1 MAEDFCDFMDID
13 DEYVL
18 QDITSQIVEF
28 RKDKILE
35 AHYESSLTLDTTEQY
50 HEKLQ
55 YISVVVVDTNF
66 LISHL
71 AFLKTLIFDH
81 AKKHK
86 ILIIIPWIVLQELD
100 GLKSAWKNKPSSSQ
114 HEVGNLAQTAIKFL
128 HSCFIN
134 KEEGLRGQKID
145 ERIEMTENN
154 DDKIL
159 DCCRYFQM
167 VSQCPIV
174 LLSNDKNLCVKAM
187 IHDVITA
194 SYQKL
199 KGLDSILE
207 KILSKGESNSD
218 EIIYLQNNEANP
230 QKHFPN
236 ESNITAKPRDING
249 KLGHGQDVDA
259 MMMDCDDVPLDFS
272 SSTQNQVSTYDIQTQ
287 NSPVSSQMMSIS
299 KQILHNPEYSSLYD
313 SIHAPMNKGYNP
325 VSSTVSFRTQNNYN
339 SFLYDSINA
348 QKNKFLAFSTQTNY
362 YNRDFSSIED
372 SIHAPKNKR
381 RDLNA
386 VPSNNSLV
394 SQEIISQVLNDNNDH
409 KRKESIGTSMIFE
422 RTSYVPECILSRK
435 IELSQEHLVAKIISN
450 LNNLLPPAIS
460 FHFQQCFDDHWT
472 YVVKDPQPWSLSTML
487 KFMERYWFT
496 VFSEVF
502 QGINIEIIKNMISF
516 ISQWENYRINGKD
529 NFIIGDIVQ
538 FVENSEIILMMVC
551 ADVKRNNIT
560 TIDLKQVTK
569 NWWNEFESSLTMIL

>member
-1 MAEDFCDFMDID
+1 MADDFCDFMDID

-28 RKDKILE
+28 RKDNILE
-35 AHYESSLTLDTTEQY
+35 AHYESSLTTQEFVAEQSL
-50 HEKLQ
+50 EKIQ

-71 AFLKTLIFDH
+71 AFLKALIFEH
-81 AKKHK
+81 AKKYK
-86 ILIIIPWIVLQELD
+86 LLILIPWIVLQELD
-100 GLKSAWKNKPSSSQ
+100 GLKSALWKNKSSSSQ

-128 HSCFIN
+128 HSCLIN
-134 KEEGLRGQKID
+134 REEGLRGQKID
-145 ERIEMTENN
+145 ERIEINENN

-194 SYQKL
+194 SYQKS
-199 KGLDSILE
+199 KGFDSILE
-207 KILSKGESNSD
+207 KILSKERSDSD
-218 EIIYLQNNEANP
+218 EIIYLQNNEVNP
-230 QKHFPN
+230 QKYFPN
-236 ESNITAKPRDING
+236 ESNITTKPKDNNG
-249 KLGHGQDVDA
+249 KLGHGQDADT

-272 SSTQNQVSTYDIQTQ
+272 SLTQNQVSTYEVQSQ
-287 NSPVSSQMMSIS
+287 NYPIPSAIP
-299 KQILHNPEYSSLYD
+299 KQKLHNPENFSLYD
-313 SIHAPMNKGYNP
+313 SIHAPMNQGNNP
-325 VSSTVSFRTQNNYN
+325 VNNTISFRTQNNYN

-348 QKNKFLAFSTQTNY
+348 PKNKFVAISTQNNY
-362 YNRDFSSIED
+362 NQEFSSLDD

-381 RDLNA
+381 RDSYA
-386 VPSNNSLV
+386 VSSNNNLI
-394 SQEIISQVLNDNNDH
+394 SQEVIAQILNDNNGH
-409 KRKESIGTSMIFE
+409 KRKESIGKSIIFE
-422 RTSYVPECILSRK
+422 RTLCVPECILSRK
-435 IELSQEHLVAKIISN
+435 IELSQEHLVTKIITN
-450 LNNLLPPAIS
+450 LNNLLPSAIS

-502 QGINIEIIKNMISF
+502 RGINIEIIKNMISF
-516 ISQWENYRINGKD
+516 ISQWESYRHNGKV
-529 NFIIGDIVQ
+529 NFITRDVMQ
-538 FVENSEIILMMVC
+538 FIENSEIIFIMIYV
-551 ADVKRNNIT
+551 DVKWNNES
-560 TIDLKQVTK
+560 TIDLKQITK

>member
-55 YISVVVVDTNF
+55 YISV
-66 LISHL
+66 
-71 AFLKTLIFDH
+71 
-81 AKKHK
+81 HK

-287 NSPVSSQMMSIS
+287 NSPVSSQMMI
-299 KQILHNPEYSSLYD
+299 QP
-313 SIHAPMNKGYNP
+313 
-325 VSSTVSFRTQNNYN
+325 
-339 SFLYDSINA
+339 
-348 QKNKFLAFSTQTNY
+348 AFSTQTNY